1 VAAALACACS
11 LLALVTTGT
20 AGALPS
26 AGATTESPP
35 PGTGGAGAPPPAAVA
50 SESPLPAPG
59 AAGAPPA
66 AEPPGLPSPSDAG
79 GDRTGAAAATA
90 VGPPPFPAPLGT
102 ALRWRLI
109 GPYRGGR
116 VLAVSGVPGRPET
129 FYFGAVGGG
138 VWRSDDAGRVW
149 TPVFDGPPSGSI
161 GALAVAPSN
170 PDVIYVGT
178 GEADMRSDVSWG
190 DGMYRSSDG
199 GRSFQP
205 IGLRDSRQ
213 IGRILVDPRDPDVA
227 LVAALGHGFG
237 PNPERGVFRTA
248 DGGRSWQRVLYRD
261 DTTGAIDLAAGP
273 ADPQTVYAALWNV
286 RRPPW
291 STYAPLGG
299 PGSGLF
305 RSSDG
310 GLTWQELTGHGLP
323 AGPPGRIG
331 LAVAAGS
338 AAPAAG
344 EPGQPRPPGE
354 GRGRVYALIDALID
368 SPSDSP
374 RDAPSEAGLY
384 RSDDGG
390 GSWRRVCAD
399 RRLTS
404 RSWYFSGVIADPRD
418 ADTVYVSNVALYRS
432 RDGGQ
437 TFQAIKGAPGG
448 DDYHSLWIDP
458 GDPRRM
464 ILGSDQGAAVSV
476 DGAATWSSWFNQ
488 PTAQIYHVATDD
500 RFPYTIYGAQ
510 QDSGTVAVSSRSDFG
525 QISFRD
531 WFSTGTGESGY
542 ILPDPT
548 DPDAVYGGNPGGQLF
563 RFSRRTN
570 QVQDVSPTPG
580 PKAGAS
586 GNGVV
591 YRYPWTPALAISPLA
606 PHAIYQ
612 GSQFVHRS
620 TDRGM
625 SWTVISPDLTLRKA
639 RHGAA
644 GARAEDARGG
654 QGRGR
659 AGKADV
665 SPDASSR
672 EPGSGDARSGRTG
685 NGKPSRGRR
694 EAGGATARG
703 AASGGPQDSG
713 QDKAVIYAIASSP
726 LRAGQLWV
734 GTDNGLVQLT
744 LDDGPSWRDVTPPG
758 LAEWSMVSTIEAS
771 RWEAGAAYLAIDRHL
786 VDDLRPYALRT
797 RDFGHTWTP
806 IVAGIAATAH
816 VHAVREDPGRRG
828 LLYAATE
835 TGVYVSFDDGDRWQP
850 LQLNLPAVSVRDLA
864 VHGEDLIAATHGRS
878 FWVLD
883 GLTPLRQLDT
893 AVVGSP
899 AHLFSPAPAIRRR
912 RGENRETPLPPETPA
927 GANPPTGALVDYWL
941 DGGSAAA
948 GAGTSEAA
956 GATASPGTAD
966 ATGPPGPAGEV
977 TLEIFDPRGE
987 LVRRFASDD
996 PVPRPEELG
1005 AHMPLAPSWLRPAPP
1020 LGKRAGLNRFTWDL
1034 RYPAPP
1040 VLRPQA
1046 SMDAVHGEPT
1056 PLEPEGPL
1064 VLPGLYRLKLTAGGS
1079 SSTATLRVDL
1089 DPRVT
1094 VSPEA
1099 LASQLDLSRR
1109 IDAALAMSYLAV
1121 QQLRA
1126 LAERLEHLAAAEP
1139 QGPQEPPGTSG
1150 PGTRPAPAP
1159 AAPPASPPGPAAE
1172 TSPGPA
1178 PVSRPSAPA
1187 QPPATP
1193 SSPAPSTQRAP
1204 SGDLAR
1210 DLVSLREKVRK
1221 LAGHEA
1227 EFEVP
1232 PEKEPGFAAIHTGI
1246 AALAVAVG
1254 TGDAAPTAQAAAA
1267 FAAYRAQLDRA
1278 LAAWAVLR
1286 TSDLPALDR
1295 RLAAEGLPAIEPRP

>member
-1 VAAALACACS
+1 MRRPALVAASLACACS
-11 LLALVTTGT
+11 LLVPAGRGA
-20 AGALPS
+20 AGALQS
-26 AGATTESPP
+26 GA
-35 PGTGGAGAPPPAAVA
+35 AAP
-50 SESPLPAPG
+50 ESPLPATG

-66 AEPPGLPSPSDAG
+66 AEPPGPSAAPDAES
-79 GDRTGAAAATA
+79 DRTGAAPASAA
-90 VGPPPFPAPLGT
+90 GPSPFPAPLGT
-102 ALRWRLI
+102 ALRWRLV
-109 GPYRGGR
+109 GPFRGGR

-178 GEADMRSDVSWG
+178 GEADMRSDISWG
-190 DGMYRSSDG
+190 DGVYRSSDG

-237 PNPERGVFRTA
+237 PNPERGVYRTA
-248 DGGRSWQRVLYRD
+248 DGGRSWQRVLVRD
-261 DTTGAIDLAAGP
+261 DTTGAIDLTADP
-273 ADPQTVYAALWNV
+273 ADPRTVYAALWNV

-310 GLTWQELTGHGLP
+310 GITWQELTGHGLP

-331 LAVAAGS
+331 LAVAAGA
-338 AAPAAG
+338 AAPTAG
-344 EPGQPRPPGE
+344 EPGESGQPGQPGQAGAPGA
-354 GRGRVYALIDALID
+354 GRGRVYALIDA
-368 SPSDSP
+368 P
-374 RDAPSEAGLY
+374 REAGLY

-399 RRLTS
+399 PRLTS
-404 RSWYFSGVIADPRD
+404 RSWYFGGVTADPRD
-418 ADTVYVSNVALYRS
+418 PDTVYVSNVALYRS

-464 ILGSDQGAAVSV
+464 ILGSDQGAAVTV

-488 PTAQIYHVATDD
+488 PTAQLYHVATDD
-500 RFPYTIYGAQ
+500 LFPYTIYGAQ
-510 QDSGTVAVSSRSDFG
+510 QDSGTVAMVSRSDFG
-525 QISFRD
+525 QVTFRD

-563 RFSRRTN
+563 RFSRRTH

-580 PKAGAS
+580 PRGGAG
-586 GNGVV
+586 GNDVV
-591 YRYPWTPALAISPLA
+591 YRYPWTPALAISPLP
-606 PHAIYQ
+606 PHALYQ

-620 TDRGM
+620 TDRGT
-625 SWTVISPDLTLRKA
+625 SWTVISPDLTVRRA
-639 RHGAA
+639 HDGAA
-644 GARAEDARGG
+644 GAHAQDDRGG
-654 QGRGR
+654 HGGGG
-659 AGKADV
+659 AGKADM
-665 SPDASSR
+665 SRDAGSR
-672 EPGSGDARSGRTG
+672 EPGSGDARSSRTG

-694 EAGGATARG
+694 QAGGATAGG
-703 AASGGPQDSG
+703 ASTGGAPGSG
-713 QDKAVIYAIASSP
+713 QGKAVVYAIAPSP

-734 GTDNGLVQLT
+734 GTDNGLAQLT
-744 LDDGPSWRDVTPPG
+744 VDEGQSWRDVTPPG
-758 LAEWSMVSTIEAS
+758 LAEWSMISAIEAS
-771 RWEAGAAYLAIDRHL
+771 RWEPGAAYLAIDRHQ

-797 RDFGHTWTP
+797 RDFGRTWTP
-806 IVAGIAATAH
+806 IVAGIAAIAH
-816 VHAVREDPGRRG
+816 VHAVREDPLRRG

-835 TGVYVSFDDGDRWQP
+835 SGVYVSFDDGDRWQP
-850 LQLNLPAVSVRDLA
+850 LQLNLPAASVRDLA

-878 FWVLD
+878 LWVLD
-883 GLTPLRQLDT
+883 GLAPLRQLDA
-893 AVVGSP
+893 AVVASP

-927 GANPPTGALVDYWL
+927 GANPPAGAIVDYWL
-941 DGGSAAA
+941 GGGAAA
-948 GAGTSEAA
+948 AASAEA
-956 GATASPGTAD
+956 GAIPPAGPAAPTGTVD
-966 ATGPPGPAGEV
+966 PTGAPGPAGEV
-977 TLEIFDPRGE
+977 TLEVFDPRGE

-996 PVPRPEELG
+996 PVPRPEEAG

-1079 SSTATLRVDL
+1079 SSTATLRVDV
-1089 DPRVT
+1089 DPRAT
-1094 VSPEA
+1094 VSPAA

-1126 LAERLEHLAAAEP
+1126 LAERLEHLAPAPA
-1139 QGPQEPPGTSG
+1139 GPSG
-1150 PGTRPAPAP
+1150 PGAAPSGPGAAPEPAPAGPSGSGSGAAPAATPAGPSGSAPAPAP
-1159 AAPPASPPGPAAE
+1159 PPASLPGE
-1172 TSPGPA
+1172 
-1178 PVSRPSAPA
+1178 
-1187 QPPATP
+1187 
-1193 SSPAPSTQRAP
+1193 
-1204 SGDLAR
+1204 LAR
-1210 DLVSLREKVRK
+1210 DIAAFREKVQK
-1221 LAGHEA
+1221 LAGREA
-1227 EFEVP
+1227 EFEAP
-1232 PEKEPGFAAIHTGI
+1232 PEKEPGFAAIHTGL
-1246 AALAVAVG
+1246 ATLAVSVG
-1254 TGDAAPTAQAAAA
+1254 TGDAAPTTQAAAA

-1295 RLAAEGLPAIEPRP
+1295 RLAAAGLPALEPRP